1 MLRMGCK
8 PPFSFW
14 GQLEAGSSTFI
25 VGKIFKAPFG
35 GRGATL
41 EISPAQRAG
50 YLW

>member
-1 MLRMGCK
+1 VAFVKLSFLRERLSSVRL
-8 PPFSFW
+8 F
-14 GQLEAGSSTFI
+14 GSSTLI

-50 YLW
+50 